1 MRSFEETR
9 ILACSAQQMFD
20 VVMHI
25 EAYPEFLPWV
35 ADSRVLSRTD
45 GELTAEL
52 VADLAGV
59 QHSFRTLDRFVTNK
73 LVEIRLL
80 EGPFRC
86 LESVWT
92 FEDRG
97 NDSCKVHFSIEF
109 EFRSM
114 MLGMIGN
121 PIFSTACR
129 SMVHAFEQ
137 RAVILGPGNIHD

>member
-9 ILACSAQQMFD
+9 ILSCTARQIFD

-35 ADSRVLSRTD
+35 ANSSVLSRTD

-59 QHSFRTLDRFVTNK
+59 QHSFRTIDRFVPDK

-80 EGPFRC
+80 EGPFRFM
-86 LESVWT
+86 ESIWT
-92 FEDRG
+92 FEDRDDG
-97 NDSCKVHFSIEF
+97 SCKVHFSIEF

-114 MLGMIGN
+114 MLGIVGN
-121 PIFSTACR
+121 PIFSTACK

-137 RAVILGPGNIHD
+137 RVIALGSVNSAD

>member
-9 ILACSAQQMFD
+9 ILACSARQMFD

-35 ADSRVLSRTD
+35 ADSRVLSRMD

-59 QHSFRTLDRFVTNK
+59 QHSFRTIDRFVANK

-80 EGPFRC
+80 EGPFRF

-109 EFRSM
+109 EFRSL
-114 MLGMIGN
+114 MLGVVAS
-121 PIFSTACR
+121 PIFSTACK

-137 RAVILGPGNIHD
+137 RAIAMKEL

>member
-9 ILACSAQQMFD
+9 LLACSARQMFD
-20 VVMHI
+20 VVMDI
-25 EAYPEFLPWV
+25 EAYSDFLPWV
-35 ADSRVLSRTD
+35 ADSRVLSRSD

-59 QHSFRTLDRFVTNK
+59 QHSFRTIDRFVTNK

-80 EGPFRC
+80 EGPFRF
-86 LESVWT
+86 LQSVWT
-92 FEDRG
+92 FEPVDEDHCR
-97 NDSCKVHFSIEF
+97 VHFSIEF
-109 EFRSM
+109 EFRSL
-114 MLGMIGN
+114 MLDMVAS

-137 RAVILGPGNIHD
+137 RAVEIGGNV

>member
-9 ILACSAQQMFD
+9 ILDCTARQMFD

-25 EAYPEFLPWV
+25 EAYSEFLPWV

-52 VADLAGV
+52 VADMAGV
-59 QHSFRTLDRFVTNK
+59 QHSFRTIDRFVANK

-80 EGPFRC
+80 EGPFRF

-97 NDSCKVHFSIEF
+97 SGSCKVHFSIEF
-109 EFRSM
+109 EFRSL
-114 MLGMIGN
+114 MLGMVAS
-121 PIFSTACR
+121 PIFSTACK

-137 RAVILGPGNIHD
+137 RAIAFKES

>member
-9 ILACSAQQMFD
+9 VLACTAQQMFD

-25 EAYPEFLPWV
+25 EAYSEFLPWV
-35 ADSRVLSRTD
+35 ADSRILRRTD

-59 QHSFRTLDRFVTNK
+59 QHSFRTIDRFVANK

-80 EGPFRC
+80 EGLSRFM
-86 LESVWT
+86 ESIWT
-92 FEDRG
+92 FEDRDDG
-97 NDSCKVHFSIEF
+97 SCKVHFSIEF

-114 MLGMIGN
+114 MLGMVAS
-121 PIFSTACR
+121 PIFSTACK
-129 SMVHAFEQ
+129 SMVHAFER
-137 RAVILGPGNIHD
+137 RAIALKMTT